1 MSTDNTKL
9 SEEADDSKADGPD
22 VAAEAEVGDTASV
35 AGDGDAEIAEVDP
48 DGDDDSAVAEV
59 DAEVAEVDADG
70 DDDTAVPDAAPAK
83 PRQWGR
89 ILAGV
94 LGALLIASAGLT
106 AWLYFDSYRTDQAV
120 GSAAADRVLETAK
133 EATVAVLSY
142 SPESLDQDLDAAKSQ
157 LTGDFLTYYTQ
168 FTDQVVRPAVK
179 TKQVSTTANVVQ
191 AAVSE
196 MHPEEAKVLMFV
208 NQTTTSSDRTE
219 PSMTA
224 SSVVVTMKKIDGKW
238 LISAFD
244 PV

>member
-35 AGDGDAEIAEVDP
+35 AGDGDAEI
-48 DGDDDSAVAEV
+48 
-59 DAEVAEVDADG
+59 AEVDADG

-120 GSAAADRVLETAK
+120 GSAAADKVLETAK

-196 MHPEEAKVLMFV
+196 MHPDEAKVLMFV

>member
-48 DGDDDSAVAEV
+48 DGDDDSAVADE
-59 DAEVAEVDADG
+59 
-70 DDDTAVPDAAPAK
+70 APAK